1 MGRESARDE
10 NRVRRRVHK
19 KRENLPKESTALL
32 KDWLLSHMMLP
43 YPGNE
48 EKLALCKATNLDMS
62 QINNWFINARV
73 RIWKPLV
80 REVFDKYSDRLMQQA
95 QVNYQ

>member
-1 MGRESARDE
+1 M
-10 NRVRRRVHK
+10 
-19 KRENLPKESTALL
+19 PKESTALL
-32 KDWLLSHMMLP
+32 KEWLLSHMMLP

-48 EKLALCKATNLDMS
+48 EKLALCKATNLDIS

-80 REVFDKYSDRLMQQA
+80 REVFDKYSERLLEQA
-95 QVNYQ
+95 HVNIILFVHMLLQFEVDMLTRFLACI